1 MGKMTTARGLGV
13 WVVAPFFCLTVVTA
27 AIAAPLETRDAAIAA
42 LRSNEPESRIEALAW
57 LAAQGD
63 MADLESLA
71 FALRDEH
78 ASVRERAES
87 ALVEL
92 WSRSG
97 DRTIDDLLLVGIRQM
112 NAGHVGQAV
121 DTFSRIVALKPDF
134 AEGWNKRAT
143 AYYLMGS
150 YDLSLQD
157 CDEVMRRNPYHFGAL
172 SGYGMIY
179 MKLGKLE
186 DALTYFER
194 ALEVNPNLDGVQ
206 SSVDLLRQRLGRRQ
220 ST

>member
-1 MGKMTTARGLGV
+1 MAKMKTRWGLGV
-13 WVVAPFFCLTVVTA
+13 WAATAVICLTATTIA
-27 AIAAPLETRDAAIAA
+27 TAAPLDSRDAAIAA
-42 LRSNEPESRIEALAW
+42 LRSEEPESRVEALTW
-57 LAAQGD
+57 LATQGD
-63 MADLESLA
+63 TADLDNLA
-71 FALRDEH
+71 IALRDEH
-78 ASVRERAES
+78 VGVRERAES

-97 DRTIDDLLLVGIRQM
+97 DRTIDDLLLDGIRQM
-112 NAGHVGQAV
+112 NDGHIGQAV

-150 YDLSLQD
+150 YELSLQD

-179 MKLGKLE
+179 MRLGKLE
-186 DALTYFER
+186 EALTYFER